1 MKLDRRKCRK
11 YADRELKIPKSN
23 GLLYAEQIGYIIRT
37 AVRVIDH
44 HRVLILYVY
53 PQEDVTEGDFRP
65 KFTVFQGRD
74 DFVTLARKEDGT
86 AAWRVSAFDDL
97 GESWP
102 FRRECAF
109 FSPKDEERI
118 QGFFREK
125 EKKGLYLLARVQSG
139 IQQQRRMERQRRKE
153 QEILDRMEALPPLP
167 QDIGEWLHYNVM
179 PAYFFYDYK
188 KGRQMVSGTCSS
200 CGKEVEIAGARH
212 NRQAACPG
220 CGREVTMKARGRRG
234 CLHDRKTCQV
244 LQKTGPDELAIRI
257 VKCYY
262 TYKTDDILEK
272 FIRENARLFVKKID
286 AGGIQ
291 CDMYY
296 DSYGGGLLTSWRH
309 GVRPVFSHW
318 QYNFEADQSG
328 LVYCGNLPEALEGTP
343 WQYCPVKAYYEH
355 YHEEME
361 MEPFLSAYI
370 QHPKFEHLIKTG
382 FFVLASCLA
391 YSRYRSS
398 VLDET
403 QARTHRLLGVMAED
417 VPFLRQLDPDFSTLN
432 IFREYCQLN
441 LKDRQKLLLW
451 QIENKVE
458 RDVLKILEHM
468 TPHKMMRYM
477 ESQYSFLVLRQTKYG
492 TARYSSMQ
500 ALVSEYRDYLDMC
513 VKQKYDMRNS
523 FVLYPKDLQK
533 SHDKVARRIKMK
545 ADAKMR
551 RDFKAA
557 YNSIMQRMDFEMDG
571 MKILYPATPDEIIAE
586 GHALHHCVGGYVDRV
601 AKKECIILFLRR
613 SAEESKPFYTIE
625 VRGRQVIQVRGMKN
639 DPPMPKVE
647 RFMKQWEKEVL
658 AAPGAPVA
666 A

>member
-1 MKLDRRKCRK
+1 MKLDRRKCRA
-11 YADRELKIPKSN
+11 YAWQTLKISRSS
-23 GLLYAEQIGYIIRT
+23 GLLYAEQVGHIIRT
-37 AVRVIDH
+37 AVRIIDH
-44 HRVLILYVY
+44 HKVLILYVY
-53 PQEDVTEGDFRP
+53 SREKAALGEFFPE
-65 KFTVFQGRD
+65 FTVFQGKD
-74 DFVTLARKEDGT
+74 DFVTLARREDGT
-86 AAWRVSAFDDL
+86 AIWRVPAFDDL
-97 GESWP
+97 GRRWP
-102 FRRECAF
+102 FSSECAF
-109 FSPKDEERI
+109 FSPKDEERV

-125 EKKGLYLLARVQSG
+125 EKKGLRSLAWAQSR
-139 IQQQRRMERQRRKE
+139 IQQQRRIERQRLRE
-153 QEILDRMEALPPLP
+153 RRIMERMEVLPPLP
-167 QDIGEWLHYNVM
+167 QGIEEWVHYNVM

-188 KGRQMVSGTCSS
+188 KGRKIVKGKCSS
-200 CGKEVEIAGARH
+200 CGKDVEIAGARH
-212 NRQAACPG
+212 NRKAACPD

-234 CLHDRKTCQV
+234 NLYDRKTCQV
-244 LQKTGPDELAIRI
+244 IQKTGPDEVAIRI

-262 TYKTDDILEK
+262 TYKTDDTPEK
-272 FIRENARLFVKKID
+272 FIRENARLFVKNMD
-286 AGGIQ
+286 AKDIQ

-309 GVRPVFSHW
+309 GIRPVYSHW

-343 WQYCPVKAYYEH
+343 WQYCPVKAFYEH

-361 MEPFLSAYI
+361 MWPFLSAYI

-382 FFVLASCLA
+382 FFVLATCLA
-391 YSRYRSS
+391 YSRYHGG

-403 QARTHRLLGVMAED
+403 QDRTHRLLGVMAED

-441 LKDRQKLLLW
+441 LQDRQKLLLW

-458 RDVLKILEHM
+458 RDVLKILKHM

-477 ESQYSFLVLRQTKYG
+477 ESQYSFLVLRKTKFG

-513 VKQKYDMRNS
+513 VKQDYDMRNS

-571 MKILYPATPDEIIAE
+571 MKIVYPATPDEIIAE
-586 GHALHHCVGGYVDRV
+586 GHALHHCVGSYVDRV
-601 AKKECIILFLRR
+601 AKKECIILFLRK
-613 SAEESKPFYTIE
+613 SKEESKPFYTIE
-625 VRGRQVIQVRGMKN
+625 VQGREVIQVRGMKN
-639 DPPMPKVE
+639 DPPTPKVE

-658 AAPGAPVA
+658 AAPRVPVA

>member
-1 MKLDRRKCRK
+1 
-11 YADRELKIPKSN
+11 
-23 GLLYAEQIGYIIRT
+23 
-37 AVRVIDH
+37 
-44 HRVLILYVY
+44 
-53 PQEDVTEGDFRP
+53 
-65 KFTVFQGRD
+65 
-74 DFVTLARKEDGT
+74 
-86 AAWRVSAFDDL
+86 
-97 GESWP
+97 
-102 FRRECAF
+102 
-109 FSPKDEERI
+109 
-118 QGFFREK
+118 
-125 EKKGLYLLARVQSG
+125 
-139 IQQQRRMERQRRKE
+139 
-153 QEILDRMEALPPLP
+153 
-167 QDIGEWLHYNVM
+167 
-179 PAYFFYDYK
+179 
-188 KGRQMVSGTCSS
+188 
-200 CGKEVEIAGARH
+200 
-212 NRQAACPG
+212 
-220 CGREVTMKARGRRG
+220 MKARGRRG

-262 TYKTDDILEK
+262 TYKTDDIPEK

-296 DSYGGGLLTSWRH
+296 DSYDGGLLTSWRH

-533 SHDKVARRIKMK
+533 SHDKVAHRIRMK
-545 ADAKMR
+545 ADAKVR
-551 RDFKAA
+551 RDFKKA
-557 YNSIMQRMDFEMDG
+557 YHDIAGQMDFEMDG
-571 MKILYPATPDEIIAE
+571 MKILYPATPDEIISE
-586 GHALHHCVGGYVDRV
+586 GNTLHHCVGGYVDRV
-601 AKKECIILFLRR
+601 ARKECVILFLRQC
-613 SAEESKPFYTIE
+613 ADESKSFYTIE
-625 VRGRQVIQVRGMKN
+625 VREREVVQVRGMKN
-639 DPPMPKVE
+639 DPPTPKVKK
-647 RFMKQWEKEVL
+647 FMEQWKKRVL
-658 AAPGAPVA
+658 AAPAMQQA

>member
-53 PQEDVTEGDFRP
+53 PQEDVMEGDFRP

-262 TYKTDDILEK
+262 TYKTDDIPK
-272 FIRENARLFVKKID
+272 KMICENARLFVKKQD
-286 AGGIQ
+286 AGGIR
-291 CDMYY
+291 CETYY
-296 DSYGGGLLTSWRH
+296 KSYGGLLTSWRH
-309 GVRPVFSHW
+309 GVRLVFYYW
-318 QYNFEADQSG
+318 QNNFEADRCG
-328 LVYCGNLPEALEGTP
+328 HVYCGNLPGELEGTP
-343 WQYCPVKAYYEH
+343 WQYCPVKAYYGH
-355 YHEEME
+355 YLEEME
-361 MEPFLSAYI
+361 MESFLSAYLV
-370 QHPKFEHLIKTG
+370 HPKFEHLIKTG
-382 FFVLASCLA
+382 FFNLAMGLV
-391 YSRYRSS
+391 YSRYQSCE
-398 VLDET
+398 LDET
-403 QARTHRLLGVMAED
+403 QDRTHRLLGVMAED
-417 VPFLRQLDPDFSTLN
+417 VPFLRHLDPDFAVLGT
-432 IFREYCQLN
+432 FREYCRLN

-451 QIENKVE
+451 QMGNKVE
-458 RDVLKILEHM
+458 RDVLKILAHI
-468 TPHKMMRYM
+468 TPHRLMRYM
-477 ESQYSFLVLRQTKYG
+477 DSQYSFLSLRKTKSG
-492 TARYSSMQ
+492 AQRYPSMQ
-500 ALVSEYRDYLDMC
+500 ALVSEYRDYLEMC

-533 SHDKVARRIKMK
+533 SHDKVAHRIRMK
-545 ADAKMR
+545 ADAKVR
-551 RDFKAA
+551 RDFKKA
-557 YNSIMQRMDFEMDG
+557 YHDIVGQMDFEMDG
-571 MKILYPATPDEIIAE
+571 MKILYPATPDEIISE
-586 GHALHHCVGGYVDRV
+586 GNTLHHCVGGYVDRV
-601 AKKECIILFLRR
+601 ARKECVILFLRQC
-613 SAEESKPFYTIE
+613 ADESKSFYTIE
-625 VRGRQVIQVRGMKN
+625 VREREVVQVRGMKN
-639 DPPMPKVE
+639 DPPTPKVKK
-647 RFMKQWEKEVL
+647 FMEQWKKRVL
-658 AAPGAPVA
+658 AAPAMQQA